1 MAVMIVTLG
10 VRGSTDVGTLRL
22 HNEDPEKAR
31 DVASFDEKVRRRIIF
46 SSETNEKCEEVWDH
60 GAFLY
65 DSHP

>member
-1 MAVMIVTLG
+1 VNDGSDDCNTG
-10 VRGSTDVGTLRL
+10 CEGSTTLRL
-22 HNEDPEKAR
+22 HNENPEKAR